1 MHGLKTP
8 TLFGLR
14 TSSRPASPAP
24 CSKTSP
30 PHVAPIVPTGS
41 ITPLDLSTPGSPIEG
56 NKDKEILP
64 RRPLGKL
71 HLPSA
76 FRRASPSPAPIPT
89 PQQLPQPPS
98 APSASSTGSNYLDAL
113 ALRISEAAG
122 KAIAPPTP
130 LHNSDG
136 LLLHGRRPLPSGRG
150 RLLGQL
156 IQSEIH
162 TAAQAGH
169 DLLRASLRALHRPL
183 NVLLTNV
190 STLLAP
196 LVVLPPTN
204 VLVPSSPWVQLG
216 ASQAHALGLA
226 TLVAELLAS
235 LDALPGD
242 CAKVGGE
249 GLRSIKQ
256 GLEGVI
262 SRVVQPVLTAV
273 RTELAA
279 LVDALEQ
286 APLGG
291 GKKDNPLAGPVAVA
305 IKVLNRVASVP
316 GSVAGGAIAACEI
329 AIVWRAMVALAHRK
343 IDPNSTK
350 PLSTKSSGPLKSSSP
365 TNKPKSTLPRR
376 LTPPSTPPPARFLL
390 PTSRPPSPP
399 TSISPS
405 VQLANDAK
413 IVLSLLDG
421 MPRPAGDDAKEAVGE
436 AFVAFTK
443 FCEVLVLYSAPAFD
457 KDMLVRLIDGE
468 TSVPAATTGSLK
480 SSTPLL
486 SSTSSATSTSSEED
500 ELPAL
505 LVIPTLL
512 HGTSIAALLE
522 IDEAAY
528 RERCLSG
535 FGRAEASEGVVV
547 RAVLA
552 RLEEQHAVD
561 ARVPAWVKAWM
572 KTRAED

>member
-1 MHGLKTP
+1 MTSGLGYERRDGDGAGVGGLTHVQPLSTCLGQQFAYNEASFVLVRVLQRFDTLQLAMDAAPAGSIPPPEWRSQSGRASVEKVWPKNAVTLYSKGGMWVRAGRFPLRVPNISGGLKKSRGFLGPGSNHDDASRRMSSRKKSMVNAPMGDWALGAWSEWHIWCSHAVFCAAAERCVSSHPRSLSFLSRRTDPLRDLTP

-130 LHNSDG
+130 LHNSDS

-273 RTELAA
+273 RTELVA

-316 GSVAGGAIAACEI
+316 GSVAGGAIAA
-329 AIVWRAMVALAHRK
+329 
-343 IDPNSTK
+343 
-350 PLSTKSSGPLKSSSP
+350 
-365 TNKPKSTLPRR
+365 
-376 LTPPSTPPPARFLL
+376 
-390 PTSRPPSPP
+390 
-399 TSISPS
+399 
-405 VQLANDAK
+405 
-413 IVLSLLDG
+413 
-421 MPRPAGDDAKEAVGE
+421 
-436 AFVAFTK
+436 
-443 FCEVLVLYSAPAFD
+443 Y
-457 KDMLVRLIDGE
+457 
-468 TSVPAATTGSLK
+468 
-480 SSTPLL
+480 
-486 SSTSSATSTSSEED
+486 
-500 ELPAL
+500 
-505 LVIPTLL
+505 
-512 HGTSIAALLE
+512 
-522 IDEAAY
+522 
-528 RERCLSG
+528 
-535 FGRAEASEGVVV
+535 
-547 RAVLA
+547 
-552 RLEEQHAVD
+552 
-561 ARVPAWVKAWM
+561 
-572 KTRAED
+572 